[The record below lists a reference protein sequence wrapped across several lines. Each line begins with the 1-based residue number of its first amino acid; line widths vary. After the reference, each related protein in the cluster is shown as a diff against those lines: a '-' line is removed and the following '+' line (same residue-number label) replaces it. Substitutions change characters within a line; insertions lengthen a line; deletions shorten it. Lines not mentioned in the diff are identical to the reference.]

1 MKINIVIPTFN
12 RRDSVKRLLE
22 SIRLQVISCNVHFE
36 TFLVVDGSTDGTL
49 EMVKNTFPEVGIIT
63 GTGNWWFTKSLNE
76 GIKASVVKNT
86 DYILTLNDDLV
97 IEKNYIQSLVEASK
111 KLPEGSIIGS
121 VSLTEG
127 KPHRFFFSGVKT
139 TNFNT
144 YSARQ
149 YYSFMEEVNENK
161 LTGIFPSTW
170 VPTRGMF
177 IPVSVLKKINQ
188 FDEKNFPQYGSDTDF
203 CYRAA
208 KTGSKIYVS
217 YDSVV
222 YSDWK
227 KTGQGS
233 PFIKQSLNSFLKNV
247 FYNKY
252 SSRYLG
258 NNVRIIWRHFN
269 KFMFPF
275 LVLKV
280 TLAKFSSYKKNQK
293 IDA

>member
-1 MKINIVIPTFN
+1 MKICIVIPTFN
-12 RRDSVKRLLE
+12 RRNLVKRLLE
-22 SIRLQVISCNVHFE
+22 SIRLQVVSNVVRFD

-49 EMVKNTFPEVGIIT
+49 EMVKNSFPEVNIVC

-76 GIKASVVKNT
+76 GIKASIVKNP
-86 DYILTLNDDLV
+86 DYILTLNDDLF
-97 IEKNYIQSLVEASK
+97 IEKNYVQSLVEAAK
-111 KLPEGSIIGS
+111 KLPEGSVIGS
-121 VSLTEG
+121 VSLTAG
-127 KPHRFFFSGVKT
+127 KPHRFFFSGVKI

-144 YSARQ
+144 YSACQ
-149 YYSFMEEVNENK
+149 YYGFMKEVNEGK
-161 LTGIFPSTW
+161 LNGIFPSTW
-170 VPTRGMF
+170 VPTRGML
-177 IPVSVLKKINQ
+177 IPVSVLKKINL
-188 FDEKNFPQYGSDTDF
+188 FDEKSFPQYGSDTDF

-208 KTGSKIYVS
+208 KIGSKIYVS

-222 YSDWK
+222 YSDWE

-233 PFIKQSLNSFLKNV
+233 PFIKQPLNLFLKNV
-247 FYNKY
+247 FFNKY

-275 LVLKV
+275 LVMKV
-280 TLAKFSSYKKNQK
+280 TLAKFSSYIKNQK